1 MKTSILTLSL
11 AFALS
16 NQIMAAPS
24 RVASTKRVMRSSA
37 STVKTTETT
46 TTTTEEKTQ
55 DVCEK
60 IFYDCMDKKTTE
72 ILMQNEVFYDDY
84 NDMLTDIYN
93 GISSPVFKCLYNNN
107 IKNLYSSYYY
117 NQEDLDVDGNADK
130 VKKNSIEYYT
140 FLKQNANDIATKK
153 ISANMVHNDVLT
165 IAGITV
171 SPINANPQSLPN
183 VSYKFTLLTPSKSFE
198 SNKAYCSD
206 PEKNKDLED
215 CPKLKKNIADNWKNA
230 EPNTISK
237 NCQDYETFLIDKK
250 SAAKRETETF
260 ILSLK
265 TQILNAINEY
275 NSKIEAEKNL
285 F

>member
-11 AFALS
+11 LLILS
-16 NQIMAAPS
+16 NQTMAAPSS
-24 RVASTKRVMRSSA
+24 RVASTKRAMRSTV
-37 STVKTTETT
+37 STTQTSV
-46 TTTTEEKTQ
+46 TTTEEKTPEA
-55 DVCEK
+55 CEK

-84 NDMLTDIYN
+84 SDMLTDIYN
-93 GISSPVFKCLYNNN
+93 GMSSPVFKCLYNNN
-107 IKNLYSSYYY
+107 IKNLYSGYYY
-117 NQEDLDVDGNADK
+117 NQEDLDVDGNTDK
-130 VKKNSIEYYT
+130 VKKNSIEYYN

-153 ISANMVHNDVLT
+153 ITANMVHNDVLN

-171 SPINANPQSLPN
+171 TPVNAKAQSLPN

-198 SNKAYCSD
+198 INKDYCLD

-215 CPKLKKNIADNWKNA
+215 CPKLKKSIADNWKNM
-230 EPNTISK
+230 EPNTMAKS
-237 NCQDYETFLIDKK
+237 CQDYETFLTDKK
-250 SAAKRETETF
+250 SAAKREAENF

-275 NSKIEAEKNL
+275 NAKIEAEKSL